1 MTCCCHS
8 SEKQAPPPDAWGKYV
23 CPMHP
28 DVIEDG
34 PGDCPICGM
43 PLEPVGP
50 APEDHREERDLLRRF
65 LVAVVCTAPLFLLAM
80 SHWLPPGVLR
90 SWAEGPVAIRVQ
102 ALLSIPVFWWA
113 GWPFHVKAWRSL
125 VARRANMFS
134 LISLGTGAAWFFSA
148 WMLVSGGHQHEVY
161 FEASA
166 MIIALA
172 LAGQLLETLGRRKA
186 GRALRGL
193 LDLAPPRAL
202 RVRGGVEEDVAAE
215 SLVAGD
221 VVRIRPGEKIPV
233 DGDVIEGRSDVE
245 EASLTGEPLPVLK
258 EPGLRVLAGTIN
270 GTGTLLVRTSTAG
283 RETTLGRVIEL
294 VSGAQRSRLPVQNL
308 ADRIAEWFVPA
319 VLVISAVT
327 FLVWAYF
334 SPACALTNAVA
345 VLIIACPCAIGLAVP
360 MSVTVATGVA
370 AKHGIFVRDAASLQ
384 VLSRVGTVALDKTG
398 TLTGGRP
405 RVAAIHP
412 EAGFSDREILRMAG
426 AVERASEHPLAG
438 AVLRAA
444 VEAGI
449 EQAVPTDFFSEP
461 GMGVGGVVDGHAVL
475 AGSPRF
481 LGSRGEPVP
490 EGEGI
495 HVSVDGRLVGT
506 ILVRD
511 VLRPETP
518 SAVRELRALGLN
530 VLMLTGDSSS
540 AAGTIAAE
548 AGILHWRSGLSPLAK
563 ADAIRDE
570 QARGEVVLMAGDG
583 VNDAPAFAVAD
594 VSAAMGTGTD
604 IAKESAGLILLNNH
618 PTALPIAVRLGRATL
633 RNIRR
638 NLFLAFLYNS
648 LGIPIAA
655 GLLYP
660 FTGWLLNPV
669 IAGVAMSLS
678 SVTVIASALTLARAL
693 PATGAVPR

>member
-1 MTCCCHS
+1 
-8 SEKQAPPPDAWGKYV
+8 
-23 CPMHP
+23 MHP
-28 DVIEDG
+28 EVIEEA

-43 PLEPVGP
+43 ALEPVGP

-65 LVAVVCTAPLFLLAM
+65 LVAAVCTVPLFLLAM
-80 SHWLPPGVLR
+80 SHWLPPGALR
-90 SWAEGPVAIRVQ
+90 HWAESQGSILVQ

-113 GWPFHVKAWRSL
+113 GWPFHLKAWRSL

-148 WMLVSGGHQHEVY
+148 WTLISGGHHREVY

-172 LAGQLLETLGRRKA
+172 LAGQLLESLGRRKA

-202 RVRGGVEEDVAAE
+202 RVREGVEEDVAAE

-233 DGDVIEGRSDVE
+233 DGEVIEGRSDVE

-258 EPGLRVLAGTIN
+258 EPGLSVMAGTIN
-270 GTGTLLVRTSTAG
+270 GTGTLLVRTSRAG
-283 RETTLGRVIEL
+283 RETALGRVIEL
-294 VSGAQRSRLPVQNL
+294 VSSAQRSRLPVQNL
-308 ADRIAEWFVPA
+308 ADKIAEWFVPA
-319 VLVISAVT
+319 VLGIAAAT
-327 FLVWAYF
+327 FLIWIFV
-334 SPACALTNAVA
+334 SPAHALTNAVA

-360 MSVTVATGVA
+360 MSVTVAAGTA
-370 AKHGIFVRDAASLQ
+370 ARHGIFVRDASSLQ

-398 TLTGGRP
+398 TLTEGRP
-405 RVAAIHP
+405 QVVGIRP
-412 EAGFSDREILRMAG
+412 SEGFSDREVLRMAG

-444 VEAGI
+444 AGEGIPLEAT
-449 EQAVPTDFFSEP
+449 TDFFSEP
-461 GMGVGGVVDGHAVL
+461 GLGVGGVVGGHTVL

-481 LGSRGEPVP
+481 LESRGVP
-490 EGEGI
+490 MSEGEGI
-495 HVSVDGRLVGT
+495 QVSVDGHFAGT

-518 SAVRELRALGLN
+518 FAVRELKDLGLN
-530 VLMLTGDSSS
+530 VLMLTGDASPSVG
-540 AAGTIAAE
+540 AIAAE
-548 AGILHWRSGLSPLAK
+548 AGIIQWRSGLTPMGK
-563 ADAIRDE
+563 ADAIRE
-570 QARGEVVLMAGDG
+570 AQSRGEVVLMAGDG

-594 VSAAMGTGTD
+594 VSAAMGAGTD
-604 IAKESAGLILLNNH
+604 IAKESAGLILLNNR
-618 PTALPIAVRLGRATL
+618 PTALPSAVRLGRATM
-633 RNIRR
+633 RNIHR
-638 NLFLAFLYNS
+638 NLFLAFVYNC

-660 FTGWLLNPV
+660 FTGWLMNPV

-693 PATGAVPR
+693 PSAGAAPR

>member
-1 MTCCCHS
+1 MSCCCHS
-8 SEKQAPPPDAWGKYV
+8 SEKHAPPPDAWGKYV

-28 DVIEDG
+28 KVIEDV

-65 LVAVVCTAPLFLLAM
+65 LVAAVCTVPLFLLAM
-80 SHWLPPGVLR
+80 SHWLPSGALR
-90 SWAEGPVAIRVQ
+90 SWAESPVSIRIQ

-148 WMLVSGGHQHEVY
+148 WMLASGSRHHDVY

-172 LAGQLLETLGRRKA
+172 LAGQLLEALGRRKA

-202 RVRGGVEEDVAAE
+202 RVREGIEEDVAAE
-215 SLVAGD
+215 SLAAGD
-221 VVRIRPGEKIPV
+221 IVRVRPGEKIPV
-233 DGDVIEGRSDVE
+233 DGDVVEGRSDVE

-258 EPGLRVLAGTIN
+258 EPGLRVMAGTIN
-270 GTGTLLVRTSTAG
+270 GTGTLLVLTSRSG

-308 ADRIAEWFVPA
+308 ADSIAEWFVPA
-319 VLVISAVT
+319 VLVVAAVT

-334 SPACALTNAVA
+334 SPAYALTNAVA

-360 MSVTVATGVA
+360 MSVTVAAGVA
-370 AKHGIFVRDAASLQ
+370 AKHGIFVRDAAALQ

-398 TLTGGRP
+398 TLTEGRP
-405 RVAAIHP
+405 RVVGIHA
-412 EAGFSDREILRMAG
+412 EAGFSEREVLRMAG

-438 AVLRAA
+438 AVLRET
-444 VEAGI
+444 VGAGI
-449 EQAVPTDFFSEP
+449 TLEPPADFFSEP
-461 GMGVGGVVDGHAVL
+461 GMGVGGVVDGRVVL

-481 LGSRGEPVP
+481 LESHGVPVP

-495 HVSVDGRLVGT
+495 HVSVEGRLAGT

-518 SAVRELRALGLN
+518 SAVSEMKELGLN
-530 VLMLTGDSSS
+530 VLMLTGDASPSVAS
-540 AAGTIAAE
+540 VAAE
-548 AGILHWRSGLSPLAK
+548 AGILQWHSGLTPLGK
-563 ADAIRDE
+563 AEVIRE
-570 QARGEVVLMAGDG
+570 AQARGEVVLMAGDG
-583 VNDAPAFAVAD
+583 VNDAPAFAIAD

-604 IAKESAGLILLNNH
+604 VAKESAGLILLNNH
-618 PTALPIAVRLGRATL
+618 PTALPSAVRLGRATM
-633 RNIRR
+633 RNIHR
-638 NLFLAFLYNS
+638 NLFLAFVYNC
-648 LGIPIAA
+648 LGIPVAA
-655 GLLYP
+655 GLFYP

-693 PATGAVPR
+693 PSTGAAPR

>member
-1 MTCCCHS
+1 
-8 SEKQAPPPDAWGKYV
+8 
-23 CPMHP
+23 MHP
-28 DVIEDG
+28 EVIKDA
-34 PGDCPICGM
+34 PGDCPVCGM
-43 PLEPVGP
+43 ALEPVGP
-50 APEDHREERDLLRRF
+50 APEDLRDERDLFRRF
-65 LVAVVCTAPLFLLAM
+65 LVAAVCTAPLFLLAM
-80 SHWLPPGVLR
+80 SHWLPSGVLR
-90 SWAEGPVAIRVQ
+90 SWAESPVAAPGQ

-148 WMLVSGGHQHEVY
+148 WTLISGGSHQGVY

-166 MIIALA
+166 MIITLA

-202 RVRGGVEEDVAAE
+202 RVRGGVGEDVAAE
-215 SLVAGD
+215 SLAAGD
-221 VVRIRPGEKIPV
+221 IVRIRPGEKIPV
-233 DGDVIEGRSDVE
+233 DGVVIEGRSDVE
-245 EASLTGEPLPVLK
+245 EATLTGEPLPVLM
-258 EPGLRVLAGTIN
+258 EPGLRVMAGTIN
-270 GTGTLLVRTSTAG
+270 GTGTLLVRTSTSG

-308 ADRIAEWFVPA
+308 ADKIAEWFVPA

-327 FLVWAYF
+327 FLVWIFVNPAY
-334 SPACALTNAVA
+334 ALANAVA

-360 MSVTVATGVA
+360 MSVIVAAGAA
-370 AKHGIFVRDAASLQ
+370 AKHGIFVRDASALQ

-398 TLTGGRP
+398 TLTEGRP
-405 RVAAIHP
+405 RVVAIYP
-412 EAGFSDREILRMAG
+412 EEGFSSREILRLAG

-444 VEAGI
+444 AGVGI
-449 EQAVPTDFFSEP
+449 EPESPTEFFSEP
-461 GMGVGGVVDGHAVL
+461 GMGVGGFVGGHAVL

-481 LGSRGEPVP
+481 LESRGMRAP
-490 EGEGI
+490 GDGGI
-495 HVSVDGRLVGT
+495 QVSVDGRLAGA

-511 VLRPETP
+511 VLRPESP
-518 SAVRELRALGLN
+518 SAVREMQALGLN
-530 VLMLTGDSSS
+530 VLMLTGDSSP
-540 AAGTIAAE
+540 AAEAIAAE
-548 AGILHWRSGLSPLAK
+548 AGILRWRSGLTPLAK
-563 ADAIRDE
+563 SEAVRDE

-594 VSAAMGTGTD
+594 VSAAMGAGTD

-618 PTALPIAVRLGRATL
+618 PTALPAAVRLGRATM

-638 NLFLAFLYNS
+638 NLALAFLYNT

-655 GLLYP
+655 GLFYP

-678 SVTVIASALTLARAL
+678 SVTVIASALTLSR
-693 PATGAVPR
+693 AVPAAGEAPR

>member
-1 MTCCCHS
+1 
-8 SEKQAPPPDAWGKYV
+8 
-23 CPMHP
+23 MHP
-28 DVIEDG
+28 EVIKDA
-34 PGDCPICGM
+34 PGDCPVCGM
-43 PLEPVGP
+43 ALEPVGP
-50 APEDHREERDLLRRF
+50 APEDLRDERDLFRRF
-65 LVAVVCTAPLFLLAM
+65 LVAAVCTAPLFLLAM
-80 SHWLPPGVLR
+80 SHWLPSGVLR
-90 SWAEGPVAIRVQ
+90 SWAESPVAAPGQ

-148 WMLVSGGHQHEVY
+148 WTLISGGSHQGVY

-166 MIIALA
+166 MIITLA

-202 RVRGGVEEDVAAE
+202 RVRGGVGEDVAAE
-215 SLVAGD
+215 SLAAGD
-221 VVRIRPGEKIPV
+221 IVRIRPGEKIPV
-233 DGDVIEGRSDVE
+233 DGVVIEGRSDVE
-245 EASLTGEPLPVLK
+245 EATLTGEPLPVLM
-258 EPGLRVLAGTIN
+258 EPGLRVMAGTIN
-270 GTGTLLVRTSTAG
+270 GTGTLLVRTSTSG

-308 ADRIAEWFVPA
+308 ADKIAEWFVPA

-327 FLVWAYF
+327 FLVWIFVNPAY
-334 SPACALTNAVA
+334 ALANAVA

-360 MSVTVATGVA
+360 MSVTVAAGAA
-370 AKHGIFVRDAASLQ
+370 AKHGIFVRDASALQ

-398 TLTGGRP
+398 TLTEGRP
-405 RVAAIHP
+405 RVVAIYP
-412 EAGFSDREILRMAG
+412 EEGFSSREILR
-426 AVERASEHPLAG
+426 LAG
-438 AVLRAA
+438 A
-444 VEAGI
+444 
-449 EQAVPTDFFSEP
+449 
-461 GMGVGGVVDGHAVL
+461 
-475 AGSPRF
+475 
-481 LGSRGEPVP
+481 
-490 EGEGI
+490 
-495 HVSVDGRLVGT
+495 

-511 VLRPETP
+511 VLRPESP
-518 SAVRELRALGLN
+518 SAVREMQALGLN
-530 VLMLTGDSSS
+530 VLMLTGDSSP
-540 AAGTIAAE
+540 AAEAIAAE
-548 AGILHWRSGLSPLAK
+548 AGILRWRSGLTPLAK
-563 ADAIRDE
+563 SEAVRDE

-594 VSAAMGTGTD
+594 VSAAMGAGTD

-618 PTALPIAVRLGRATL
+618 PTALPAAVRLGRATM

-638 NLFLAFLYNS
+638 NLALAFLYNT

-655 GLLYP
+655 GLFYP

-678 SVTVIASALTLARAL
+678 SVTVIASALTLSR
-693 PATGAVPR
+693 AVPAAGEAPR